1 VGVADTERTGVTTLD
16 EREGTRGPTG
26 GPRPEVG
33 AAVTAP
39 GPPRQV
45 DGVEPRVRVTD
56 RLGADAAAW
65 DRLVERCALPSPFLR
80 SWWLTAVAPP
90 AGACFVLVHSGDALV
105 GGLALERRRLP
116 WLPALVHLGAG
127 PLSPDHL
134 DLLAAP
140 GEEQQVIE
148 ALGRWLRRRGSRLVD
163 VAGVAE
169 GNRLHAVLGRRA
181 VVTVE
186 EAAPYVEL
194 SGDPDAHLATLPP
207 IMRNSI
213 RRSTRKLGRLGEV
226 AFRIVEPADL
236 DAALLRLRSLHAG
249 QFGDDSGLIREWDR
263 FCAAARAGHGAGE
276 LRLFE
281 LRVGDEVA
289 AVDVAFTVAGRMSYY
304 QGGRSL
310 EERHS
315 GAGTVLMA
323 NGFRWASSAGMSEVD
338 FLRGT
343 EPYKMQ
349 WATHTRRLLRLRL
362 GVGPRGRAAMAAIR
376 VREASATRAAGRRVR
391 GAVQAVAA
399 FVPGVGA

>member
-1 VGVADTERTGVTTLD
+1 MGVADTERTGVTTLD

-39 GPPRQV
+39 GPPRRV

-56 RLGADAAAW
+56 LLGADAAAW
-65 DRLVERCALPSPFLR
+65 DRLVERCAVPSPFLR
-80 SWWLTAVAPP
+80 SWWLTAMAP
-90 AGACFVLVHSGDALV
+90 GADPCFVLVRSGNDLV
-105 GGLALERRRLP
+105 GGLALEQRRARGLP
-116 WLPALVHLGAG
+116 VLVNLGAG

-140 GEEQQVIE
+140 GEEQRVIE
-148 ALGRWLRRRGSRLVD
+148 ALRRWLRRRGSRLVD

-169 GNRLHAVLGRRA
+169 VNRLHAALGRRTLT
-181 VVTVE
+181 TVE
-186 EAAPYVEL
+186 EAAPHVEL
-194 SGDPDAHLATLPP
+194 SGDFDAYLTTLPP

-213 RRSTRKLGRLGEV
+213 RRSTRKLERLGGV
-226 AFRIVEPADL
+226 SFTVVEPAGLEDSL
-236 DAALLRLRSLHAG
+236 VRLRSLHAG
-249 QFGDDSGLIREWDR
+249 QFGDGSGLIREWDR

-276 LRLFE
+276 MQFFE

-289 AVDVAFTVAGRMSYY
+289 AVDVVFTVSGRMSYY

-323 NGFRWASSAGMSEVD
+323 NGFRWACGTGMTEVD

-349 WATHTRRLLRLRL
+349 WAAGTRRVLRLRV
-362 GVGPRGRAAMAAIR
+362 GVGPGGRAAMAAIR
-376 VREASATRAAGRRVR
+376 LREASVTRAVARHLR
-391 GAVQAVAA
+391 GAAQTMVALGPDVSA
-399 FVPGVGA
+399 

>member
-1 VGVADTERTGVTTLD
+1 MTTLD
-16 EREGTRGPTG
+16 ERKGARDGTGWA
-26 GPRPEVG
+26 G
-33 AAVTAP
+33 AAGPDP
-39 GPPRQV
+39 GPSRQV
-45 DGVEPRVRVTD
+45 DGRELRVVVAD
-56 RLGADAAAW
+56 SLGADTAAW
-65 DRLVERCALPSPFLR
+65 NRLVERCALPSPFLR
-80 SWWLTAVAPP
+80 SWWLAAMTPP
-90 AGACFVLVHSGDALV
+90 AEAQFALVRSGDDLV

-116 WLPALVHLGAG
+116 GLPVLVHLGAG

-140 GEEQQVIE
+140 GEETRVIE
-148 ALGRWLRRRGSRLVD
+148 TLGRWLHRRGSRLVH
-163 VAGVAE
+163 VAGAVE
-169 GNRLHAVLGRRA
+169 GNRLHAALGPRA

-194 SGDPDAHLATLPP
+194 SGDADAYLTTLPP
-207 IMRNSI
+207 IMRNSV
-213 RRSTRKLGRLGEV
+213 RRSTRKLGRLGELSFTV
-226 AFRIVEPADL
+226 VEPAGLEDSL
-236 DAALLRLRSLHAG
+236 TRLRSLHAG

-276 LRLFE
+276 LQLFE

-289 AVDVAFTVAGRMSYY
+289 AVDVVFTVSGRMSYY

-323 NGFRWASSAGMSEVD
+323 NGFRWACETGMSEVD

-349 WATHTRRLLRLRL
+349 WAADTRRLLRLRV
-362 GVGPRGRAAMAAIR
+362 GIGPRGRAAMTAIR
-376 VREASATRAAGRRVR
+376 VREAPRTRAAARRVR
-391 GAVQAVAA
+391 AA
-399 FVPGVGA
+399 FQTVSVFGTEVGG